1 MPHWQENEVPNILSY
16 DDNTD
21 ILGSSFLMMILYLNP
36 FYIIMLYLTTSLGI
50 FMKTILFLKKTMSI
64 VIINK

>member
-1 MPHWQENEVPNILSY
+1 
-16 DDNTD
+16 
-21 ILGSSFLMMILYLNP
+21 MMILYLNP

-50 FMKTILFLKKTMSI
+50 FMKTILFLKKIMSI